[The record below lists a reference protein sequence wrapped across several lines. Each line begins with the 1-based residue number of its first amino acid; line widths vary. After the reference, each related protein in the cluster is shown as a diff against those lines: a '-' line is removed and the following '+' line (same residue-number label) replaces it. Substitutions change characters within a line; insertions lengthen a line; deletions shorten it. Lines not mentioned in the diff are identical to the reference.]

1 MKPLTNDEYYEQG
14 ARETAKAL
22 EELRQFCSSPQCN
35 QWKTALKIKDVKRF
49 ASFIEGNSHL
59 SDDEILEYETSIQG
73 GLTDDDDSETSDED
87 SS

>member
-1 MKPLTNDEYYEQG
+1 MRFYYE
-14 ARETAKAL
+14 L
-22 EELRQFCSSPQCN
+22 Y
-35 QWKTALKIKDVKRF
+35 RF

-73 GLTDDDDSETSDED
+73 GLTDDDGSETSDED